1 MRVFSLF
8 GNQLLQPQPP
18 LPKSEP
24 SVPFLHI
31 QYARAARI
39 GQPHPVKM
47 LEENTPE
54 HVPRMSR
61 IMRIQR

>member
-1 MRVFSLF
+1 MTRVFLLF

-18 LPKSEP
+18 PFLPK
-24 SVPFLHI
+24 SVPFLVM
-31 QYARAARI
+31 QNTRAARI

-47 LEENTPE
+47 LEENKPLP
-54 HVPRMSR
+54 VPKMSR